1 MVTGGFCHNG
11 AQMVRA
17 VGDPIEAGRDAVRR
31 RAWED
36 AYQLLS
42 NVDGTLAADDLRA
55 LAEAAFW
62 SGRHPEA
69 LAARERAYKAYLDEG
84 NRPQAADVALQLAL
98 DYFPKGNLPLFGGW
112 LAKGERLLE
121 DEPESLEHGRAA
133 LARAVQAGEIM
144 GKFDEAIA
152 HAQRA
157 FEMGKRFGDA
167 NLQALALVLEG
178 RSLVYQGQLDA
189 GLALL
194 DEASTSAL
202 TGELDA
208 FSSTLVYCMT
218 ITGAQGVGDFDRAR
232 QWTEAANRWCD
243 VEQTR
248 GFPGACRVHRSE
260 ILWLGGEWDEA
271 EREAVDA
278 CSELEAYNAFTTA
291 AGYYQIGEIRRRRGD
306 FYAAEEAY
314 RKAHDLGRE
323 PQPGQAL
330 LRLAQGQAAEAAAAL
345 GRSLGDDGKDPLARA
360 RRLPAQVAV
369 SLAVGDVERAKA
381 AASELEKLTDRFRVG
396 GERTPLLDGPLQVS
410 LARIA
415 AAEEDWPAA
424 EVAARR
430 ALAVWTRVGAPYEA
444 AEARVALGMAYE
456 HKGDRKG
463 AYAEYESAKTTFERL
478 GAVLDAQRT
487 MELLGE
493 TAATH
498 RTFVFTD
505 IVDST
510 KLLDALG
517 PDKWKK
523 VLDQHDDLLSNA
535 IRSQGGDVIKQTGDG
550 FFAAF
555 DTADAAVEAA
565 VNIQRASDD
574 EVFAVRIGI
583 HSGEALERGS
593 DYTGRGVNVAARIG
607 ALAGTGEILVST
619 ESLDGASIPYALSE
633 PRTAE
638 LKGFTEAVPIASVDY
653 RRAE

>member
-1 MVTGGFCHNG
+1 MVS
-11 AQMVRA
+11 A
-17 VGDPIEAGRDAVRR
+17 VGDPIEAGREAVRR

-42 NVDGTLAADDLRA
+42 GIDGALAADDLRG

-62 SGRHPEA
+62 SGRHEEA

-84 NRPQAADVALQLAL
+84 DRLQAASIALRLAL

-133 LARAVQAGEIM
+133 LVRATQAGEIM
-144 GKFDEAIA
+144 GKLDEAIA
-152 HAQRA
+152 HAKSA
-157 FEMGKRFGDA
+157 FDIGKRFGDPD
-167 NLQALALVLEG
+167 LQALALVIEG
-178 RSLVYQGQLDA
+178 RSLVYKGELDA

-202 TGELDA
+202 TGELDP
-208 FSSTLVYCMT
+208 FSATLVYCMT

-243 VEQTR
+243 VEKTR

-260 ILWLGGEWDEA
+260 ILWLGGQWDEA

-278 CSELEAYNAFTTA
+278 CADLEAYNAFTTA

-306 FYAAEEAY
+306 FHAAEEAY
-314 RKAHDLGRE
+314 GKAHDLGRE

-330 LRLAQGQAAEAAAAL
+330 LRLAEGKAAEAAAAL
-345 GRSLGDDGKDPLARA
+345 GRSLGDDAKDPLARA
-360 RRLPAQVAV
+360 RRLPAQVQV
-369 SLAVGDVERAKA
+369 SLAVGDIETARA
-381 AASELEKLTDRFRVG
+381 AASELEELTDRFRVG
-396 GERTPLLDGPLQVS
+396 GERTPLVDGALQ
-410 LARIA
+410 LALSRIA
-415 AAEEDWPAA
+415 AAQQEWASA
-424 EVAARR
+424 EATARL
-430 ALAVWTRVGAPYEA
+430 ALAIWNRVGAPYEA

-463 AYAEYESAKTTFERL
+463 AQAEYEAARETFDRL

-498 RTFVFTD
+498 RTFAFTD

-510 KLLDALG
+510 KLLEALG
-517 PDKWKK
+517 SEKWKK
-523 VLDQHDDLLSNA
+523 LLDRHDALLSEA
-535 IRSQGGDVIKQTGDG
+535 IRLEGGEVIKHTGDG

-555 DTADAAVEAA
+555 DGAAAAVEAA
-565 VNIQRASDD
+565 VRIQQSLED

-607 ALAGTGEILVST
+607 ALAGAAEILVST
-619 ESLDGASIPYALSE
+619 ESLDGISIPYALSE
-633 PRTAE
+633 TRTAE
-638 LKGFTEAVPIASVDY
+638 LKGFTEAVPIATVGY
-653 RRAE
+653 RRI

>member
-1 MVTGGFCHNG
+1 MAT
-11 AQMVRA
+11 QMVSA
-17 VGDPIEAGRDAVRR
+17 VGDPIEAGREAVRR

-42 NVDGTLAADDLRA
+42 GTDGALAADDLRG

-62 SGRHPEA
+62 SGRQNEA
-69 LAARERAYKAYLDEG
+69 VAARERAYKAYLDEG
-84 NRPQAADVALQLAL
+84 DRLRAAGIALRLAL
-98 DYFPKGNLPLFGGW
+98 DYLPKGNLPLLRGW
-112 LAKGERLLE
+112 LAKGERILE

-133 LARAVQAGEIM
+133 LVRATEAGEIM

-152 HAQRA
+152 HAKSA
-157 FEMGKRFGDA
+157 FGKRFGDA
-167 NLQALALVLEG
+167 DLQALALVIEG
-178 RSLVYQGQLDA
+178 RSLMYKGELDR

-202 TGELDA
+202 AGELDP
-208 FSSTLVYCMT
+208 FSATMVYCMT

-243 VEQTR
+243 VEKTR

-278 CSELEAYNAFTTA
+278 CADLEAYNAFTTA

-314 RKAHDLGRE
+314 RKAHELGRE

-330 LRLAQGQAAEAAAAL
+330 LRLAEGKAAEAAAAL
-345 GRSLGDDGKDPLARA
+345 GRSLGDDAKDPLARA
-360 RRLPAQVAV
+360 RRLPAQVQV
-369 SLAVGDVERAKA
+369 SLAVGDVETART
-381 AASELEKLTDRFRVG
+381 AASELEALTERFRVG
-396 GERTPLLDGPLQVS
+396 GERTPLLDGALQLS

-415 AAEEDWPAA
+415 AGDEDWPAA
-424 EVAARR
+424 ETAARA

-463 AYAEYESAKTTFERL
+463 AQAEYEAAKDSFERL
-478 GAVLDAQRT
+478 GAVLDVQRT

-493 TAATH
+493 TTATH

-510 KLLDALG
+510 KLLEVLG
-517 PDKWKK
+517 PEKWKK
-523 VLDQHDDLLSNA
+523 LLDRHDALLSEA
-535 IRSQGGDVIKQTGDG
+535 IRSHNGEVIKQTGDG

-555 DTADAAVEAA
+555 DSAETAVE
-565 VNIQRASDD
+565 S
-574 EVFAVRIGI
+574 AVRIQQSLAEEVFSVRIGL

-607 ALAGTGEILVST
+607 ALAGAGEILVST
-619 ESLDGASIPYALSE
+619 ETLEGANSPYALSE

-638 LKGFTEAVPIASVDY
+638 LKGFAEAVPIAAVDY
-653 RRAE
+653 RGA

>member
-1 MVTGGFCHNG
+1 MVE
-11 AQMVRA
+11 A
-17 VGDPIEAGRDAVRR
+17 VGDPVAAGREAIRR
-31 RAWED
+31 RAWDD
-36 AYQLLS
+36 AYRLLS
-42 NVDGTLAADDLRA
+42 SAEGALGADDLQQ

-62 SGRHPEA
+62 SGRQDEA
-69 LAARERAYKAYLDEG
+69 LAGRERAYKAFLDEG
-84 NRPQAADVALQLAL
+84 DRLRAADVALRLAL

-112 LAKGERLLE
+112 LAKGDRILE
-121 DEPESLEHGRAA
+121 DEHESLEHGRAA
-133 LARAVQAGEIM
+133 LVHAIQAGEIQ
-144 GKFDEAIA
+144 GKLDEGIA
-152 HAQRA
+152 HAKRA
-157 FEMGKRFGDA
+157 YDIGKRFSDPA
-167 NLQALALVLEG
+167 LQALSLVIQG
-178 RSLVYQGQLDA
+178 RALVYQGELDA
-189 GLALL
+189 GLVLL
-194 DEASTSAL
+194 DEASTSAM
-202 TGELDA
+202 TGELDP
-208 FSSTLVYCMT
+208 FSATVVYCMT

-243 VEQTR
+243 VEKTR

-260 ILWLGGEWDEA
+260 ILWLGGQWDEA

-278 CSELEAYNAFTTA
+278 CADLEAYNAFTTA
-291 AGYYQIGEIRRRRGD
+291 AGYYQIGEIGRRRGN
-306 FYAAEEAY
+306 FHAAEEAY
-314 RKAHDLGRE
+314 RKAHELGRE

-330 LRLAQGQAAEAAAAL
+330 LRLAQGKAAEAAAAL
-345 GRSLGDDGKDPLARA
+345 GRSLGDDAKDPLARA

-369 SLAVGDVERAKA
+369 SLAVGDVEAAKE
-381 AASELEKLTDRFRVG
+381 AASELEQLTDRFRVG
-396 GERTPLLDGPLQVS
+396 GERTPLLDGALQLS

-424 EVAARR
+424 EVAARA

-463 AYAEYESAKTTFERL
+463 AQAEYEAARETFDRL

-510 KLLDALG
+510 KLLEALG
-517 PDKWKK
+517 PEKWKK
-523 VLDQHDDLLSNA
+523 LLDRHDQLLSEA
-535 IRSQGGDVIKQTGDG
+535 IRQQGGEVIKHTGDG

-555 DTADAAVEAA
+555 DAPGSAVEAA
-565 VNIQRASDD
+565 VVIQHALED
-574 EVFAVRIGI
+574 EVFAVRVGI

-607 ALAGTGEILVST
+607 ALAGAGEILVSAET
-619 ESLDGASIPYALSE
+619 LDGTNSPYALSE

-638 LKGFTEAVPIASVDY
+638 LKGFAEAVPIAAVDY
-653 RRAE
+653 HSG

>member
-1 MVTGGFCHNG
+1 
-11 AQMVRA
+11 
-17 VGDPIEAGRDAVRR
+17 
-31 RAWED
+31 
-36 AYQLLS
+36 
-42 NVDGTLAADDLRA
+42 
-55 LAEAAFW
+55 
-62 SGRHPEA
+62 
-69 LAARERAYKAYLDEG
+69 
-84 NRPQAADVALQLAL
+84 
-98 DYFPKGNLPLFGGW
+98 
-112 LAKGERLLE
+112 
-121 DEPESLEHGRAA
+121 
-133 LARAVQAGEIM
+133 
-144 GKFDEAIA
+144 
-152 HAQRA
+152 
-157 FEMGKRFGDA
+157 
-167 NLQALALVLEG
+167 
-178 RSLVYQGQLDA
+178 
-189 GLALL
+189 
-194 DEASTSAL
+194 
-202 TGELDA
+202 
-208 FSSTLVYCMT
+208 
-218 ITGAQGVGDFDRAR
+218 
-232 QWTEAANRWCD
+232 
-243 VEQTR
+243 
-248 GFPGACRVHRSE
+248 VHRSE

-278 CSELEAYNAFTTA
+278 CSELEPYNAFTTA

-330 LRLAQGQAAEAAAAL
+330 LRLAQGKASEAAAAL
-345 GRSLGDDGKDPLARA
+345 DRSLGGESKDPLARA
-360 RRLPAQVAV
+360 RRLPAQVEV
-369 SLAVGDVERAKA
+369 SLAVGDIERAKA
-381 AASELEKLTDRFRVG
+381 AASELEELTDRFRVG
-396 GERTPLLDGPLQVS
+396 GERTPLLDGALQVS

-415 AAEEDWPAA
+415 AAEGDWPAA
-424 EVAARR
+424 EVAARA

-463 AYAEYESAKTTFERL
+463 AYGEYESAKTTFERL

-517 PDKWKK
+517 PEKWKK
-523 VLDQHDDLLSNA
+523 VLDRHDELLSTA
-535 IRSQGGDVIKQTGDG
+535 IRQQGGDVIKHTGDG

-555 DTADAAVEAA
+555 DTAPAAVEAA
-565 VNIQRASDD
+565 VRIQRSLED
-574 EVFAVRIGI
+574 EIFAVRIGI

-619 ESLDGASIPYALSE
+619 ESLDGTSIPYVLSE

-638 LKGFTEAVPIASVDY
+638 LKGFTEAVPIASVGY
-653 RRAE
+653 RGAT